1 MAILKGSSSYMRKLQ
16 NVKKAI
22 AYRVYLMPTL
32 GFLIGVRTSTVKAPI
47 SRAGLYGG
55 PKASSNRI
63 LKDPCYFAI
72 AVEQHAKSSQP

>member
-1 MAILKGSSSYMRKLQ
+1 
-16 NVKKAI
+16 
-22 AYRVYLMPTL
+22 MPTL

>member
-1 MAILKGSSSYMRKLQ
+1 MSSGL
-16 NVKKAI
+16 
-22 AYRVYLMPTL
+22 YRVYLMPTL

-47 SRAGLYGG
+47 ARAGLYGG